1 MIKVSVIIPV
11 YNTEKHLKQCLKSVV
26 SQSLYEIEI
35 IVVNDCSPDA
45 SDLIINEIA
54 NSDSRLVCLKHQ
66 QNQGLPTARN
76 TGMKA
81 AKGKYLI
88 HLDSDDYWIS
98 RNTLSDLFHTAE
110 TEGCDILRF
119 NGLLLKGNNLSQ
131 DIIKQ
136 ADFINA
142 KFHQQS
148 ELWNYRSVFLFFF
161 RRQFLVENNLEF
173 FPKISIGEDQ
183 IFLSSTLPLSGR
195 VSSLSKPFYAYRV
208 DNSSMMRRTWALEDY
223 LEESNSAKLVSK
235 NLLQCD
241 AAWRKFWAFR
251 LNYYWS
257 AVLMSKACQDL
268 DPKQQLTVI
277 EDALSILTIEEIN
290 KLLVNGGLNKIGV
303 AIALSLKSKDVQ
315 KIKKTLSLVGSFS
328 LLANRPTLR
337 RIRAVATRYYWNVR
351 RLFHAI
357 KRRTLIKQKI
367 YDREFINTE
376 GFKSHNFTLRA
387 NVKPKGVSAMLR
399 IKNEEVAIASCLES
413 IIFAFDEIV
422 VIDNASTDKTV
433 ALVNKFAEENPL
445 GFKIK
450 LHHYQFSVARCGAD
464 HQATG
469 GNSLHSLSY
478 YYNWCLSKCSFNNV
492 CKWDADMQIT
502 SDTNNK
508 TYLKKYLDAFKS
520 RTGLSVGKLPVQ
532 TVYIDQKKNFISS
545 IDEVHDEVRLFTN
558 NPAIYFTKGKDW
570 EVLSYDRARQRN
582 LKKTLM
588 YEIKNVEVDEF
599 SHWSSDTLLTPRKV
613 KEYRNFMLV
622 KSNLHLM
629 DNDSFQKVD
638 QL

>member
-11 YNTEKHLKQCLKSVV
+11 YNTEKYLKQCLKSVV

-131 DIIKQ
+131 NIIKQ

-161 RRQFLVENNLEF
+161 RRKFLVENSLEF

-183 IFLSSTLPLSGR
+183 IFLSSTLPLSKR
-195 VSSLSKPFYAYRV
+195 ISSLSKPLYAYRV
-208 DNSSMMRRTWALEDY
+208 DNSSMMRRTWTLEDY
-223 LEESNSAKLVSK
+223 IEESNSAKLISK
-235 NLLQCD
+235 NLLQYD
-241 AAWRKFWAFR
+241 AAWRKFWDFR
-251 LNYYWS
+251 LNHYWS
-257 AVLMSKACQDL
+257 AVLMARARQDL
-268 DPKQQLTVI
+268 DSNQQLIVI
-277 EDALSILTIEEIN
+277 KDALSILTTEEVN
-290 KLLVNGGLNKIGV
+290 KLLINGGLNKMGK
-303 AIALSLKSKDVQ
+303 AIALSLKGNDAIKVQ
-315 KIKKTLSLVGSFS
+315 KTLRLFINIS
-328 LLANRPTLR
+328 LLPLLPILH
-337 RIRAVATRYYWNVR
+337 RIRYLATRYYWNAR
-351 RLFHAI
+351 RLVHAMKRHMPI
-357 KRRTLIKQKI
+357 KRRIQ
-367 YDREFINTE
+367 DREFINAE
-376 GFKSHNFTLRA
+376 GFNSHNFTLSA
-387 NVKPKGVSAMLR
+387 NIKPKGVSAMLR
-399 IKNEEVAIASCLES
+399 IKNEETTIVSCLET

-422 VIDNASTDKTV
+422 VIDNASSDKTV
-433 ALVNKFAEENPL
+433 ELVNKFTGESPL
-445 GFKIK
+445 GYKIK
-450 LHHYQFSVARCGAD
+450 LYHYQFSIARCGAD
-464 HQATG
+464 HQSTPE
-469 GNSLHSLSY
+469 NSVHNLAY
-478 YYNWCLSKCSFNNV
+478 YYNWCVSKCSFNSI

-502 SDTNNK
+502 SDAGS
-508 TYLKKYLDAFKS
+508 KKYLQKYLGTFKS
-520 RTGLSVGKLPVQ
+520 RTGLYVGKLPVQ
-532 TVYIDQKKNFISS
+532 TVYIDKKKNVISS
-545 IDEVHDEVRLFTN
+545 KSEVHDEVRLFTN
-558 NPAIYFTKGKDW
+558 NPAIYFTKGNHW
-570 EVLSYDRARQRN
+570 EVLNYDQAKQKN

-588 YEIKNVEVDEF
+588 YEIKNVEIDEF
-599 SHWSSDTLLTPRKV
+599 SHWSSDTFLTPRKV

-622 KSNLHLM
+622 KSDCHLM